1 MKRVVIIGGETHLNE
16 ITNLQGSALT
26 IVGTCMRAEQINTAL
41 PNLAA
46 PNFDSPE
53 AMFAAVKPDIV
64 AVSNEND
71 LKADVIMAALHFGCD
86 IIADK
91 PLCLTMAEQ
100 QELETWLADHPRQR
114 LLNLLTL
121 RGNPGWQELHDQIRA
136 GQIGQPAF
144 VHIRMAVK
152 LKRTQRPP
160 WFLDWR
166 RAGGL
171 FLDLLIHGLDQVEWL
186 TGTSVVA
193 MTANMGNLGVPDDP
207 QLRDHA
213 AVYCELSNGGSAVVE
228 GQRLLP
234 ETKAS
239 DYRAMVAGAG
249 GYADLDMA
257 GPVLRITNAVGADQV
272 VATFPDSVSVVKDWL
287 NGGDWV
293 PQAASLRANRLAVL
307 ATQSALEHRRVMG
320 P

>member
-1 MKRVVIIGGETHLNE
+1 MKRVGIIGGETHLHE
-16 ITNLQGSALT
+16 ITRLQGSALT
-26 IVGTCMRAEQINTAL
+26 IVGTCMRAEQIKTAL
-41 PNLAA
+41 PNLTA
-46 PNFDSPE
+46 PNFNSPE
-53 AMFAAVKPDIV
+53 ALFAAVKPDIA

-71 LKADVIMAALHFGCD
+71 LKASAIMAALRSGCD

-100 QELETWLADHPRQR
+100 QNLETRMADLPRQR

-121 RGNPGWQELHDQIRA
+121 RGDPGWQELHDRIRD
-136 GQIGQPAF
+136 GQVGQPAF

-152 LKRTQRPP
+152 LKRARRPP

-166 RAGGL
+166 RSGGL

-234 ETKAS
+234 ETKGS
-239 DYRAMVAGAG
+239 DYRAMVAGTG
-249 GYADLDMA
+249 GYIDLGMA
-257 GPVLRITNAVGADQV
+257 GPVLRITNATGADQV
-272 VATFPDSVSVVKDWL
+272 VATFPDPVSVVKDWL
-287 NGGDWV
+287 NGGDRV

-307 ATQSALEHRRVMG
+307 ATLSAEHHQRTIV
-320 P
+320 